1 MGAMRLIVLGLCG
14 LLLAACSPSAAFNRL
29 ALLNAGSVDVV
40 RDRAFG
46 DHPRQRLD
54 VYAPPRGETLKPVL
68 VFLYGGAWNDGDKSI
83 YGFAGAS
90 LASRGFVTIIPDYQL
105 YPEVR
110 FPTFLQD
117 NAAAV
122 RWARDHAAE
131 FGGDPNRIVLMG
143 HSAGAYNA
151 SMLALDPRW
160 LREAGVPDGAVKAW
174 AGLAG
179 VYDFLPLDDE
189 ATIRTFKDAP
199 DLAATQPVNF
209 VDRTD
214 PPAFLAT
221 GAEDERVEVRHTR
234 TLTQRLRGVGVTAE
248 QRIYPKLGHVGL
260 ALALAP
266 PFRGRAPVLQQATD
280 FLRTQSARAGSAP
293 SAP

>member
-1 MGAMRLIVLGLCG
+1 MGRMRPALAALCAS
-14 LLLAACSPSAAFNRL
+14 LLAACSPTAAFNRL
-29 ALLNAGSVDVV
+29 ALLQAGSVEVV

-46 DHPRQRLD
+46 EHPRQKLD
-54 VYAPPRGETLKPVL
+54 VYAPPRKGGVKPVL
-68 VFLYGGAWNDGDKSI
+68 VFLYGGAWNDGDKDI
-83 YGFAGAS
+83 YGFAGAA
-90 LASRGFVTIIPDYQL
+90 LASRGFVTVIPDYRL

-110 FPTFLQD
+110 YPTFLQD

-160 LREAGVPDGAVKAW
+160 LREAGLPAGAVKAW

-179 VYDFLPLDDE
+179 PYDFLPLDDE
-189 ATIRTFKDAP
+189 ATIRTFGEAP
-199 DLAATQPVNF
+199 DLPSTQPVNA
-209 VDRTD
+209 VSGDD

-221 GAEDERVEVRHTR
+221 GAADERVAVRHTTTLASRMEAAGAEAR
-234 TLTQRLRGVGVTAE
+234 T
-248 QRIYPKLGHVGL
+248 RIYPGVGHVGL
-260 ALALAP
+260 VLALAA
-266 PFRGRAPVLQQATD
+266 PFRGRAPLLQEASA
-280 FLRTQSARAGSAP
+280 FLQARAADQP
-293 SAP
+293 IE